1 MSTSEPSALPEP
13 LEAVRTTEG
22 LILRGTQLALDPR
35 GRSPLGFL
43 ANARQVRTSL
53 PERLIATARTFALLE
68 AGTPKLLAKS
78 APLPAQ
84 LGKPFALGPLKLTLH
99 AAGSVL
105 GSACLRCEQE
115 GGKIVVWSADL
126 GGSGAR
132 APQTA
137 EPREVPRCDTLV
149 LRAIHGHPRY
159 VFPPRE
165 GLFARLDEFVQQ
177 TIADGLTPV
186 VLAAPL
192 GGAQE
197 AALFLGAR
205 GHKLRLHPAIHRA
218 ALVYEKSGVVFQDLE
233 LFDGPAAPGEVVVI
247 PSGARVGKRGPIG
260 AHRAVLL
267 SGRAVEDG
275 IAERAAVD
283 LALPLSDH
291 AGFDELI
298 EVAERSGARRVL
310 TVDGFAPELAQELR
324 ARGLDAYALDA
335 ERQLDLF

>member
-1 MSTSEPSALPEP
+1 MSTSEPSTLLEP
-13 LEAVRTTEG
+13 LEAVRTPSG
-22 LILRGTQLALDPR
+22 LLLRGTQLALDPR

-43 ANARQVRTSL
+43 SSARASRAAL
-53 PERLIATARTFALLE
+53 PERVVATAPTLALVE
-68 AGTPKLLAKS
+68 AAAPGLLSRS

-99 AAGSVL
+99 AAGCVL
-105 GSACLRCEQE
+105 GSAWLRCEQD
-115 GGKIVVWSADL
+115 GKTVVWGADL
-126 GGSGAR
+126 GGSGTR
-132 APQTA
+132 APRTA
-137 EPREVPRCDTLV
+137 EAREPVRCDTLI

-165 GLFARLDEFVQQ
+165 GLLARLEQFVEE
-177 TIADGLTPV
+177 TLADGLTPV

-197 AALFLGAR
+197 AAKFLGER
-205 GHKLRLHPAIHRA
+205 GHKLRLHSSIHRN
-218 ALVYEKSGVVFQDLE
+218 ALVYEKLGVTFQDLE
-233 LFDGPAAPGEVVVI
+233 PFEAAATPGEVAII
-247 PSGARVGKRGPIG
+247 PYGARIGRRGRIG

-267 SGRAVEDG
+267 SGRAVEAD

-298 EVAERSGARRVL
+298 EIAQGSGARRVL
-310 TVDGFAPELAQELR
+310 TVDGFAAELAQELR
-324 ARGLDAYALDA
+324 ARGVDAYALDA
-335 ERQLDLF
+335 ERQLELF